1 MREKKYI
8 VTALM
13 LLIFAPGLIRAQELR
28 FPPANM
34 QYKKHSVN
42 QNHMTITNYG
52 SALPLFNDW
61 PWGILLNYPPG
72 STQEL
77 TEEEGFWL
85 GAIIGNDTL
94 VSTACNYDGV
104 SGRGYQYEFYPRFNR
119 NDTIY
124 EKSIYDDIPEDA
136 AEGLFFEEDGKLS
149 SRYKPISQ
157 QDFISQYWDDKIVYG
172 INQAPAIL
180 EDHTPIHAHVI
191 QRTFEWDF
199 VLYEKIL
206 FYEYFIINESDKAW
220 QDVYFAYYNDAH
232 MGSDKNLNRMV
243 DDYVVFDD
251 ERKTLIYADI
261 PGGPDGTTI
270 NNALTGCKFVLTP
283 KDLNDPTLKYTFAH
297 WPGNEDPITDNEI
310 YRFMSS
316 GERMP
321 DMSDLLP
328 AGQSVR
334 GMLGIGPFEEVNPG
348 DTLHFI
354 YAFSIGDGRED
365 LLKNVD
371 AAMGLAQSGFSVPS
385 SPSPP
390 KFELTSR
397 KSKVI
402 INWKWKPEYSGT
414 NPEEFVDK
422 SRNDGILKDF
432 DGYKI
437 YRSSEGPNGPWNLIA
452 QYDSINGYGYDIGL
466 QYEYVDEGLINGIR
480 YWYAVTSFDIPE
492 VVSSE
497 LTIGPLESPKSLS
510 IQSIIPAITRDDT
523 DEEGVFVV
531 PNPYRGDVD
540 YTQNPAWEYPT
551 QDGRDVWFEVDR
563 RIAFMNLPGD
573 CSITIFT
580 LAGYEVNK
588 LEYHSEDGSP
598 ILYWNLLNKN
608 NHTVAS
614 GLYYFVV
621 EEPNGEKQVGKFVI
635 VK

>member
-1 MREKKYI
+1 
-8 VTALM
+8 
-13 LLIFAPGLIRAQELR
+13 
-28 FPPANM
+28 
-34 QYKKHSVN
+34 
-42 QNHMTITNYG
+42 
-52 SALPLFNDW
+52 
-61 PWGILLNYPPG
+61 
-72 STQEL
+72 
-77 TEEEGFWL
+77 
-85 GAIIGNDTL
+85 
-94 VSTACNYDGV
+94 
-104 SGRGYQYEFYPRFNR
+104 
-119 NDTIY
+119 
-124 EKSIYDDIPEDA
+124 
-136 AEGLFFEEDGKLS
+136 
-149 SRYKPISQ
+149 
-157 QDFISQYWDDKIVYG
+157 
-172 INQAPAIL
+172 
-180 EDHTPIHAHVI
+180 
-191 QRTFEWDF
+191 
-199 VLYEKIL
+199 
-206 FYEYFIINESDKAW
+206 
-220 QDVYFAYYNDAH
+220 
-232 MGSDKNLNRMV
+232 MV
-243 DDYVVFDD
+243 DDYVTYDD
-251 ERKTLIYADI
+251 DRKTLIYADI

-270 NNALTGCKFVLTP
+270 NNALTGCRFVVTP
-283 KDLNDPTLKYTFAH
+283 KDLNDPTLTYTFAH

-334 GMLGIGPFEEVNPG
+334 GMLGIGPFEDVNPG

-354 YAFSIGDGRED
+354 YAFSIGDGRDD

-492 VVSSE
+492 IVSPE

-510 IQSIIPAITRDDT
+510 VQSIIPAITPEDT
-523 DEEGVFVV
+523 EEEGVFVV

-573 CSITIFT
+573 CVITIYT
-580 LAGYEVNK
+580 LAGYEVNR
-588 LEYHSEDGSP
+588 LEYNSSDGAP

-621 EEPNGEKQVGKFVI
+621 EEKNGDKQVGKFVI